1 MQNLSIAV
9 RHAGSMIMKEQ
20 AVKSQKTDSIMSRR
34 SFIGTAAAAAV
45 AASTAGSKLQAAS
58 TAKKFKLKYA
68 PPLGMFR
75 QHAGND
81 PIDEIKFMADEGFR
95 AIFDNGLM
103 GKPPELQERIAK
115 ELDRLKMDLGPFVL
129 YADFGKKSFV
139 TRDRDIRTMLTER
152 MKAGIECAKRTNAKW
167 TLVVPG
173 RFDDH
178 LEWDYQ
184 TANVIDNLR
193 HCCEILEPAGL
204 VMVLEPLNAWRDH
217 PGLFLTKI
225 PQAYMICR
233 AVASACCKIVDDI
246 YHQQI
251 TEGNLIPNID
261 MAWSEIAAF
270 HLGDTPGRNEPT
282 TGEINY
288 KNIFK
293 HIHGKGYE
301 GVLCMEHGKSK
312 GGREGERAVIEA
324 YRACDDF

>member
-1 MQNLSIAV
+1 
-9 RHAGSMIMKEQ
+9 
-20 AVKSQKTDSIMSRR
+20 MSRR
-34 SFIGTAAAAAV
+34 GLMASAAVAAAAAISAGTSTARA
-45 AASTAGSKLQAAS
+45 AASP
-58 TAKKFKLKYA
+58 KKFKLKYA
-68 PPLGMFR
+68 PALGAFR
-75 QHAGND
+75 ELAGKD
-81 PIDEIKFMADEGFR
+81 PIDQLKFMADQGFS
-95 AIFDNGLM
+95 AMFDNGIM
-103 GKPPELQERIAK
+103 GRPTDLQEKIAQ
-115 ELDRLKMDLGPFVL
+115 EMGRLDMTLGPFVL

-139 TRDRDIRTMLTER
+139 TRDKEIREMLINK
-152 MKAGIECAKRTNAKW
+152 MKEGVECAKRINAKW
-167 TLVVPG
+167 ALVVPG
-173 RFDDH
+173 AYDQG

-184 TANVIDNLR
+184 TANVIDNLKY
-193 HCCEILEPAGL
+193 CAETVEPSGL
-204 VMVLEPLNAWRDH
+204 VIVLEPLNAWTNH

-233 AVASACCKIVDDI
+233 SVNSPSVKIVDDI

-270 HLGDTPGRNEPT
+270 HLGDNPGRNEPT

-293 HIHGKGYE
+293 HIHGKDYK

-312 GGREGERAVIEA
+312 QGKEGETAVIEA

>member
-1 MQNLSIAV
+1 MRNVQENIHQSGNKI
-9 RHAGSMIMKEQ
+9 
-20 AVKSQKTDSIMSRR
+20 TRR
-34 SFIGTAAAAAV
+34 GLMASAAAAV
-45 AASTAGSKLQAAS
+45 AIASVAPRAKAAS
-58 TAKKFKLKYA
+58 PAGKFKLKYA
-68 PPLGMFR
+68 PNFGMFR
-75 QHAGND
+75 EHAGRD
-81 PIDEIKFMADEGFR
+81 PIDNIKFMSDQGFR
-95 AIFDNGLM
+95 AIFDNRLM
-103 GKPPELQERIAK
+103 IKPKDVVGKIVK
-115 ELDRLKMDLGPFVL
+115 ELDRLDMDLGPFVL
-129 YADFGKKSFV
+129 QGIGGKSFV
-139 TRDRDIRTMLTER
+139 TNDKEIRDKIVKSVKDGVEF
-152 MKAGIECAKRTNAKW
+152 AKRANAKW
-167 TLVVPG
+167 ALMVPG
-173 RFDDH
+173 QFDTG

-193 HCCEILEPAGL
+193 YCAEVCEPSGL
-204 VMVLEPLNAWRDH
+204 VIVLEPLNAWTNH

-233 AVASACCKIVDDI
+233 AVNSPSIKIVNDI

-270 HLGDTPGRNEPT
+270 HLGDNPGRKEPT

-293 HIHGKGYE
+293 HLYDKGYK

-312 GGREGERAVIEA
+312 RGKEGEMAVIEA

>member
-1 MQNLSIAV
+1 MQNVQENSHSGDAKI
-9 RHAGSMIMKEQ
+9 
-20 AVKSQKTDSIMSRR
+20 SRR
-34 SFIGTAAAAAV
+34 GLMASAAAAAAV
-45 AASTAGSKLQAAS
+45 AISAGTSTARAATPS
-58 TAKKFKLKYA
+58 KKFKLKYA
-68 PPLGMFR
+68 PTLGAFR
-75 QHAGND
+75 EHVGRD
-81 PIDEIKFMADEGFR
+81 PIDQLKFMADQGFS
-95 AIFDNGLM
+95 AMFDNGIM
-103 GKPPELQERIAK
+103 GKPKDLQEKIAK
-115 ELDRLKMDLGPFVL
+115 EMSRLDMTLGPFVL

-139 TRDRDIRTMLTER
+139 TRDQEIREMLINK
-152 MKAGIECAKRTNAKW
+152 MKEGVECAKRVNAKW

-173 RFDDH
+173 HFDEG

-184 TANVIDNLR
+184 TANVIENLKY
-193 HCCEILEPAGL
+193 CAEVVEPSGL
-204 VMVLEPLNAWRDH
+204 VIVLEPLNAWTNH

-233 AVASACCKIVDDI
+233 AVGSPSVKIVDDI

-261 MAWSEIAAF
+261 MAWSEIASF
-270 HLGDTPGRNEPT
+270 HLGDNPGRNEPT

-293 HIHGKGYE
+293 HIYDKGYK

-312 GGREGERAVIEA
+312 GGKEGEQAVIDA